1 MGENGMCE
9 LRYHANLRNKTTSR
23 GIRGYERNP
32 GAGIAA
38 PPGAGI
44 AALDIILAG
53 MYNKE
58 GRESMYLVV

>member
-9 LRYHANLRNKTTSR
+9 LRDHANLRNKTTSR
-23 GIRGYERNP
+23 GIWGGMRGTPEGNP
-32 GAGIAA
+32 RAE
-38 PPGAGI
+38 I
-44 AALDIILAG
+44 AALDTILAE